1 MPRGSS
7 ELSVP
12 VLPAA
17 WLCRAPGAAGSL
29 VAGLLKAPVGHL
41 QEDVQKSEVLLFTLK
56 FHFESELHFKWCG
69 K

>member
-1 MPRGSS
+1 MGAQSCLCQSSLLRGFA
-7 ELSVP
+7 ERLG
-12 VLPAA
+12 LQAR
-17 WLCRAPGAAGSL
+17 WLLGKM
-29 VAGLLKAPVGHL
+29 LKAPVGHL